1 MRFGAVKTNCLGPR
15 TNGSPPSTQ
24 DKMNANN
31 TAPLWKNV
39 TSDSDKMSMRF
50 TPSDGVTWAEMDAW
64 FEKTYGGKE
73 SFDDNGELKKHWDW
87 RGFGEVGTPGFQVV
101 LIRKACPDERCHC
114 HDESESEEE
123 EEWSER
129 CHYCGALMGGKVFH
143 NEEEFDEHPDRE
155 PGYNLHGDWVCVKCR
170 PEEEVEEDDEEQK

>member
-1 MRFGAVKTNCLGPR
+1 
-15 TNGSPPSTQ
+15 
-24 DKMNANN
+24 MNANN

-73 SFDDNGELKKHWDW
+73 SFDDKGELKKHWDW

-114 HDESESEEE
+114 HDESESDED
-123 EEWSER
+123 EEWSEQ
-129 CHYCGALMGGKVFH
+129 CYTCDAYMGGKVFH

-155 PGYNLHGDWVCVKCR
+155 PGYTEGGVWVCEKCR
-170 PEEEVEEDDEEQK
+170 HAPAGTK